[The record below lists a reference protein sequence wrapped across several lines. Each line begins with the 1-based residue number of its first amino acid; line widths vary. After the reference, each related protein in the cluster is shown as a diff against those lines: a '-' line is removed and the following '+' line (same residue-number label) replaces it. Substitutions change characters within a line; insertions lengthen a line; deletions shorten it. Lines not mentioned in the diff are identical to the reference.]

1 MARYCLDEPL
11 WAYKASELAGGIL
24 QHQGN
29 WWTTVRALVQG
40 LQQPSCSTP
49 TALARPLAG
58 FCPRHLF
65 QRWHRRHADIS
76 MLVPHSSVVALP
88 MVDGA
93 GLDAKAFIFAF
104 DKPGQPAVLRGL
116 QESWS
121 GQKMTLEILAQRHP
135 ECTFEV
141 SKPGAHEDVRLFAQ
155 VWREAADLLQQYQV
169 PSLFP
174 EDLMACLGEQARPS
188 YRWLLAGTSPESG
201 C

>member
-141 SKPGAHEDVRLFAQ
+141 SKPGGGSVLMRMSDYLQ
-155 VWREAADLLQQYQV
+155 PAATVSSTVLIPRGFDGL
-169 PSLFP
+169 P
-174 EDLMACLGEQARPS
+174 G
-188 YRWLLAGTSPESG
+188 
-201 C
+201 